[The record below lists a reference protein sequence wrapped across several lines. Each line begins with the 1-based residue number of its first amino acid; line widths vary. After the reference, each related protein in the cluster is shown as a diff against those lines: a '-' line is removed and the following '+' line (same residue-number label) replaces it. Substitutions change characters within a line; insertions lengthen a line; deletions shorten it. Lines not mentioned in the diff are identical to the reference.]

1 MSDVIFIEMFAKC
14 IKSNPTFVIFEIFVI
29 IFMLIFLNLLFISLI
44 IVIVNYGNLFI
55 FFVPIL
61 LFLCTGQII
70 REVFIILIRVVRIRI
85 GLSILWLWVF
95 SRNIWIFISFASL
108 VHPFHVISNLQLIS
122 FSLFLP
128 NKNSSYFFPA
138 PTRPVYSY

>member
-1 MSDVIFIEMFAKC
+1 
-14 IKSNPTFVIFEIFVI
+14 
-29 IFMLIFLNLLFISLI
+29 MLIFLNLLFISLI

-85 GLSILWLWVF
+85 GLSILWL
-95 SRNIWIFISFASL
+95 
-108 VHPFHVISNLQLIS
+108 
-122 FSLFLP
+122 
-128 NKNSSYFFPA
+128 
-138 PTRPVYSY
+138 